1 MLNPNDA
8 YWQGENMVKRVTT
21 SVRLSKVGKELLERL
36 SELHCLSH
44 SAVMEIALREKA
56 KRDKVMPER
65 VVLHQL
71 VAPGDRDGAL

>member
-1 MLNPNDA
+1 
-8 YWQGENMVKRVTT
+8 MVKRINTT
-21 SVRLSKVGKELLERL
+21 VRLSKVGKELLELL

-56 KRDKVMPER
+56 KRENVMPER
-65 VVLHQL
+65 VVFHQL

>member
-1 MLNPNDA
+1 
-8 YWQGENMVKRVTT
+8 MVKRINTT
-21 SVRLSKVGKELLERL
+21 VRLSKVGKELLELL

-65 VVLHQL
+65 VLFPQL
-71 VAPGDRDGAL
+71 VAPGDSDGAL

>member
-1 MLNPNDA
+1 ML
-8 YWQGENMVKRVTT
+8 KRVTT
-21 SVRLSKVGKELLERL
+21 TVRLSASAKELLELL

-65 VVLHQL
+65 VLFPQL
-71 VAPGDRDGAL
+71 VAPGDSDGAL